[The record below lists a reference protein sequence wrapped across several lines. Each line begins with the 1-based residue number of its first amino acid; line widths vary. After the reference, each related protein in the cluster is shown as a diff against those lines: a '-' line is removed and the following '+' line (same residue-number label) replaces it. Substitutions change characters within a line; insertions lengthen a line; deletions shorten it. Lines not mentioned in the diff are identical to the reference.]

1 MIRGVSR
8 FAIITLTIFAA
19 DQLSKLFII
28 KSYNIDVTNLNSQFL
43 ISINEFLNFHL
54 IWNKGFAFGMFQNDI
69 EFVNNIYM
77 TIIAAIIIFIFVY
90 ALSINKKTY
99 YLGFGMILG
108 GALGNLL
115 DRFQYSA
122 VLDFIDIHYGNYH
135 WYVFNIADISISLG
149 CILIII
155 LELFFGE
162 KKISIK

>member
-1 MIRGVSR
+1 
-8 FAIITLTIFAA
+8 
-19 DQLSKLFII
+19 
-28 KSYNIDVTNLNSQFL
+28 
-43 ISINEFLNFHL
+43 
-54 IWNKGFAFGMFQNDI
+54 
-69 EFVNNIYM
+69 
-77 TIIAAIIIFIFVY
+77 
-90 ALSINKKTY
+90 
-99 YLGFGMILG
+99 MILG